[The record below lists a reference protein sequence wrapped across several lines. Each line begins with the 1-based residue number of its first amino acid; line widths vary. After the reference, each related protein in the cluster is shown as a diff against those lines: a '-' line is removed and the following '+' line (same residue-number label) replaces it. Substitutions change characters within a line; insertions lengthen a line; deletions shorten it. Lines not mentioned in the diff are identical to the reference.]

1 MGADS
6 GLTIGVGQKVTVR
19 LAEAVPVT
27 GGLVLDLVE
36 IEGRAASAGAPA
48 KRGRYAPRKP
58 GKVAARDA
66 KLARKIVRR
75 RK

>member
-1 MGADS
+1 MVFAWEDATDAVNASWVGAS
-6 GLTIGVGQKVTVR
+6 
-19 LAEAVPVT
+19 T
-27 GGLVLDLVE
+27 GGLVLDLLD
-36 IEGRAASAGAPA
+36 IEGRSTSAGAPA

-58 GKVAARDA
+58 GKAAAKDA

>member
-1 MGADS
+1 M
-6 GLTIGVGQKVTVR
+6 
-19 LAEAVPVT
+19 
-27 GGLVLDLVE
+27 LVWCQLVKDNSASQNAIAPDQCPWRDGFD
-36 IEGRAASAGAPA
+36 IEGRAASAGASA

>member
-6 GLTIGVGQKVTVR
+6 GMVIGVGQKVTVR
-19 LAEAVPVT
+19 LSEAVPVT
-27 GGLVLDLVE
+27 GGLVLDLLD
-36 IEGRAASAGAPA
+36 IEGRAASPGAPA

-58 GKVAARDA
+58 GKAAARDA